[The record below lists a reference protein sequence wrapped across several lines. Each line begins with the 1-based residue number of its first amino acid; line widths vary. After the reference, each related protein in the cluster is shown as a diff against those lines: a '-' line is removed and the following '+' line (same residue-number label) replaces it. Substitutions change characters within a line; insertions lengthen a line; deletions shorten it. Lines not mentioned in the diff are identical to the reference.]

1 MLVTIHQPNFLPRA
15 KVIDKLLAADL
26 VIHLDDVQ
34 YMPRE
39 WQNRARIRRQDGAR
53 QWLTVPVRAGGS
65 HRLMLDRCAIDQS
78 TPWKRKHLGTLKHVY
93 GHSPWW
99 SSFQDHIAPL
109 WSSSHERL
117 VDLCIE
123 STERIVRALDRD
135 FVTVRASTLQA
146 SGHATARL
154 TELCKAVGATG
165 YLSGTGALAYLDID
179 YMKNQGLRV
188 CLQAD
193 IEETEMGSKREEWR
207 GLSIL
212 DPLFRDGPL
221 ATASGLLR
229 GRYVEA

>member
-34 YMPRE
+34 YVPRE

-53 QWLTVPVRAGGS
+53 QWLTVPVLAGGS
-65 HRLMLDRCAIDQS
+65 HRLMLDDCAIDQS
-78 TPWKRKHLGTLKHVY
+78 TPWKHKHLGTLKHVY
-93 GHSPWW
+93 GRSPSW
-99 SSFQDHIAPL
+99 STFEHHVTPL
-109 WSSSHERL
+109 WSSSHDRL
-117 VDLCIE
+117 VDFCIE

-135 FVTVRASTLQA
+135 FVAVRASALRA
-146 SGHATARL
+146 SGRSTARL
-154 TELCKAVGATG
+154 SELCKAVGATG

-179 YMKNQGLRV
+179 HMKSQGLRV

-193 IEETEMGSKREEWR
+193 LEETEIGSKREEWR

-212 DPLFRDGPL
+212 DPLLRDGPV
-221 ATASGLLR
+221 ATVSGLLR

>member
-15 KVIDKLLAADL
+15 KVIDKLLAADM

-34 YMPRE
+34 YVPRE

-65 HRLMLDRCAIDQS
+65 HRLMLDDCAIDQS

-99 SSFQDHIAPL
+99 SLFEDHVAPL

-117 VDLCIE
+117 IELCIE

-135 FVTVRASTLQA
+135 FVATRASTLRA
-146 SGHATARL
+146 SGRATARL

-179 YMKNQGLRV
+179 YMKSQGLRV
-188 CLQAD
+188 YLQAD
-193 IEETEMGSKREEWR
+193 LEETEMGSKREEWR
-207 GLSIL
+207 GVSIL
-212 DPLFRDGPL
+212 DPLLRDGPL